1 MARDFAFYILFAI
14 NLTKVTLYNLL
25 MFKTLLNQIKEGGF
39 FIGYNHKL
47 GLEKALVAGYRG
59 INLDVCNCNGVLQF
73 CHNVC
78 NLGERLPNEV
88 FTNTYDFLTEYPS
101 EVVVLLF
108 EASQDQGPIV
118 WNDLYDEMD
127 QVEGFTDMVY
137 IHKYG
142 DEWPM
147 MGDLVQQNKRI
158 IVFYFNG
165 GECSSEDSCPPGFH
179 YFYNYAA
186 ETQFESG
193 SIDDLKD
200 YEYSCEI
207 TRGPKEDAVPAAFFV
222 VNNFVTPPDPD
233 AAVITNSKAFLS
245 DRLTNCANIN
255 RMRPNFVYLD
265 FWSEGVSS
273 QLAQFANTQY
283 ADQ

>member
-127 QVEGFTDMVY
+127 QIEGFTDMIY

-233 AAVITNSKAFLS
+233 AAVITNSKAFL
-245 DRLTNCANIN
+245 
-255 RMRPNFVYLD
+255 
-265 FWSEGVSS
+265 
-273 QLAQFANTQY
+273 
-283 ADQ
+283 